1 MSVSRTAVA
10 ADIPAIFEVRYAV
23 TENTLEPGRI
33 SDEEV
38 LESITA
44 TGRGWVVEQAGCVVG
59 FAIGNAQTGNIFA
72 LFVHP
77 AHAGAGH
84 GRRLHDV
91 MVDWLWSQGLER
103 LWLSTGE
110 GTRAQGFYQAAGW
123 QACGRT
129 AQGEICFER
138 FRRGETA

>member
-1 MSVSRTAVA
+1 MSVLRTAVA
-10 ADIPAIFEVRYAV
+10 ADIPGIFDVRYAV
-23 TENTLEPGRI
+23 TENTLQRGRI

-38 LESITA
+38 LESITT
-44 TGRGWVVEQAGCVVG
+44 TGRGWVVEQAGHVVG

-77 AHAGAGH
+77 DHAGVGH
-84 GRRLHDV
+84 GRRLHDA
-91 MVDWLWSQGLER
+91 MVDWLWEQGLER

-123 QACGRT
+123 QACGHT
-129 AQGEICFER
+129 EQGEVRFER
-138 FRRGETA
+138 YKQKGEA